1 MAQHQY
7 DVFISYSR
15 RDFDEVNTIVSRIK
29 ASVPGIQIW
38 FDITGIESGDEFE
51 DKIINA
57 IDNSRIILFALSD
70 NSIQSQWAKDEVM
83 YAKNSDKR
91 VIPVLLKG
99 AKLKGWF
106 LFKFGRIDCIDAN
119 VNLQWDKLIRDLSH
133 WTNPD
138 AENTEAIVF
147 YQRGKSYYDNKN
159 YTEAVKWFK
168 KAADLNYA
176 PAQNDLG
183 DCYWH
188 GDGVNHDDSEA
199 VKWYKKAAEQNYA
212 EAQYSLG
219 VNYYQGWGVIKDRKE
234 AVKWFKKA
242 IEQNYAPAQHFLGL
256 LYYRG
261 QGVDQDYSEA
271 VKWYRKAIEQN
282 YAGAQCSLG
291 ECYEQGKGVNKNTQE
306 AIKWYQAAAKQGHIG
321 GKAALKRL
329 GVL

>member
-1 MAQHQY
+1 MTQQQY

-15 RDFDEVNTIVSRIK
+15 RDFDEVNAIVSRIK

-138 AENTEAIVF
+138 AENTEAIDF
-147 YQRGKSYYDNKN
+147 YQRGKSYYDNKD

-183 DCYWH
+183 HCYWH
-188 GDGVNHDDSEA
+188 GLGVDKDYSVAVKWYRKAAEQNYARAQNNLGHCYWCGLGVDKDYSVAVKWYRKAAEQNYALAQDNLGECYYNGEGVDKDYSEA

-212 EAQYSLG
+212 SAQDNLALCYEYGKG
-219 VNYYQGWGVIKDRKE
+219 VNEDIQ
-234 AVKWFKKA
+234 
-242 IEQNYAPAQHFLGL
+242 
-256 LYYRG
+256 
-261 QGVDQDYSEA
+261 EA
-271 VKWYRKAIEQN
+271 VKWYK
-282 YAGAQCSLG
+282 
-291 ECYEQGKGVNKNTQE
+291 
-306 AIKWYQAAAKQGHIG
+306 
-321 GKAALKRL
+321 KAADQGDSFAKKKLSKL
-329 GVL
+329 GVR